1 MTCFLFSLSL
11 SGYTAVGERGRG
23 EACLSGGGGG
33 HLAARRSPCC
43 CPSPPSLPPF
53 GGVEMK
59 SGEGGG
65 EGAELPTRSR
75 SCFRRQQE
83 EGKCKRGGIKRRPE
97 REREAGC
104 ACCSLLLVGR
114 EGGGGGGL
122 ARSPRPDSLSRNR
135 GSLLPNWRRNTEGGW
150 YEGGGG
156 GCAGARGK
164 HTEREERE
172 TLWRSGGWP
181 SPLPPPPLFRRRRR
195 RLLSSE

>member
-1 MTCFLFSLSL
+1 MLSLFSL

-114 EGGGGGGL
+114 EGGRGRGPRSFPP
-122 ARSPRPDSLSRNR
+122 ARQSQPQQR
-135 GSLLPNWRRNTEGGW
+135 
-150 YEGGGG
+150 
-156 GCAGARGK
+156 
-164 HTEREERE
+164 
-172 TLWRSGGWP
+172 
-181 SPLPPPPLFRRRRR
+181 LPPPKLEEKDGGRLVRRRRGRLCWSPREAHRER
-195 RLLSSE
+195 RERDTLEIWWLAFASAAAAVVPPPPPPSLQ